1 MKTLR
6 VKILGGLSYT
16 PVAIIDGQEKKLK
29 YNKDGSR
36 EIIHQTESDKVVLQ
50 IENALELKS
59 RFWWITQM
67 FFFFI
72 SLFGVLNPRLS
83 KTATKI
89 EYKSTIELSAEDNL
103 VELKISCDKK
113 NDKCIYVNSDC
124 GIQEEIN
131 NYSDDSE
138 IRKRKKILLIS
149 KVVAW
154 VILLLIV
161 IICFIVI

>member
-16 PVAIIDGQEKKLK
+16 PVAIIDGEEKKMK

-72 SLFGVLNPRLS
+72 SLFGILNPRLS
-83 KTATKI
+83 KVVTKI
-89 EYKSTIELSAEDNL
+89 EYKSTIELPAEDNY

-113 NDKCIYVNSDC
+113 NDKCIYVNCDC
-124 GIQEEIN
+124 GVQEEIN

-149 KVVAW
+149 KISAW
-154 VILLLIV
+154 AILLIILITFL
-161 IICFIVI
+161 IIK